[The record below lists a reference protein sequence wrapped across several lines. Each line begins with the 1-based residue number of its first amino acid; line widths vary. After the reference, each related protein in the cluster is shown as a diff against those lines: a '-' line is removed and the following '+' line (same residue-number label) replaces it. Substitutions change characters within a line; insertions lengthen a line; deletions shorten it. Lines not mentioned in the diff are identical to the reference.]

1 MRRSVPSVLAVAAL
15 GVTTLVA
22 AGAGTGPV
30 SADPRAAAG
39 VDEPTKVVV
48 ILVDALS
55 RQVVDRYDMDNV
67 QALMQRGTDYP
78 RCTLGHLGAET
89 VVTHNVLTTGVLPK
103 RMGWSDEYI
112 RDVDGVLDAR
122 LPPSRATPTG

>member
-39 VDEPTKVVV
+39 ADEPTKVVV

-55 RQVVDRYDMDNV
+55 SQVVDRYDMDHV
-67 QALMQRGTDYP
+67 QALMQRGTNYP
-78 RCTLGHLGAET
+78 RSTLGHLGAET

-103 RMGWSDEYI
+103 RMGWTDEYV
-112 RDVDGVLDAR
+112 RDV
-122 LPPSRATPTG
+122 